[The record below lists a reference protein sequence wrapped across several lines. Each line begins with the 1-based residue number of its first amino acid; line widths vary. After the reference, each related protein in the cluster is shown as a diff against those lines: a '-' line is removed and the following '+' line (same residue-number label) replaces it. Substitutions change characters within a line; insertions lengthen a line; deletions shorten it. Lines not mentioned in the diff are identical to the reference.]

1 MNQTKD
7 HRNRVLLGVQKEISA
22 WIIKVKKIK
31 AIYHT
36 LNMCNFD
43 LSHNS
48 LIAECW
54 CPVMA
59 LEEVQTG
66 LRHGT
71 VSLDTSVK
79 LGPCVTE

>member
-1 MNQTKD
+1 
-7 HRNRVLLGVQKEISA
+7 
-22 WIIKVKKIK
+22 
-31 AIYHT
+31 
-36 LNMCNFD
+36 MCNFD

-59 LEEVQTG
+59 LEEVQSG

-71 VSLDTSVK
+71 VSLDTSMK